1 MGFIATTSLRT
12 RNPKEIKKIVD
23 YTIEQ
28 TKIQSL
34 KDTGVEWQP
43 NQPVGEDS
51 YGAQRFDIFEDKI
64 VWEDSS
70 YYYPNN
76 LKTEELVTKIAKQFP
91 DIDFVLYESNNGGGS
106 YEYLWDG
113 NDWQEMKELSLGFI
127 IDCDDK
133 EKAKEEFSSVIECHL
148 RPTAGTGYLRMIE
161 VTDSDNLFV
170 RCQFASDVPEA
181 AFRHIEEFLNRIE
194 CNLHGIVAEYGGMGE
209 ILLKR
214 VTVTD
219 KKIEWVDCTEEKK
232 RNFDEVVNAEEVKR
246 IFGEE

>member
-1 MGFIATTSLRT
+1 MGVIGSTTLVT
-12 RNPKEIKKIVD
+12 RNPKDIKKVVD
-23 YTIEQ
+23 YAIEQ

-43 NQPVGEDS
+43 GQSVGEDC

-64 VWEDSS
+64 VWQDSS

-91 DIDFVLYESNNGGGS
+91 DIDFVLYESNSGGGN

-133 EKAKEEFSSVIECHL
+133 EKSKEEFCSIIECHL
-148 RPTAGTGYLRMIE
+148 RPMAGTGYLRMIE

-170 RCQFASDVPEA
+170 RCQFASDVLEA
-181 AFRHIEEFLNRIE
+181 AFGHIEEFLNRIE
-194 CNLHGIVAEYGGMGE
+194 CNLHGIVAEYGGWDK
-209 ILLKR
+209 ILLKK

-219 KKIEWVDCTEEKK
+219 KEIVWTDCDEEEK

-246 IFGEE
+246 IFG